1 VTVLLG
7 VDLGKTGCRAQR
19 DEDGVRGPVVEGDG
33 APGLAD
39 PGGAEQATAAVEAVA
54 AAALGHRT
62 ADAVVVGAAGA
73 EAAPGAADRLAT
85 RLAGLLGAPVA
96 VASDSVT
103 AHAGALGGSPGT
115 VLAVGTGSVAL
126 GMDAEGRHHQVDG
139 WGPVLGDDGSGG
151 WLGRAGLRAVL
162 RARDGRGVA
171 TALTERAV
179 ERFGDLDALP
189 GGLHASGAW
198 ARTVASFARDVLDA
212 AAEGD
217 AVADALLDAAA
228 DLWVDLAVAAA
239 AAVGESRVTV
249 VGGLASADALTRR
262 FAALLPAGLRLVPA
276 LGTGLDGALLLAA
289 RADLPHEAHLR
300 GRRSSPP
307 S

>member
-1 VTVLLG
+1 MTVLLG
-7 VDLGKTGCRAQR
+7 IDLGKTGCRAQR
-19 DEDGVRGPVVEGDG
+19 DEVGVRGPVVEGDG

-39 PGGAEQATAAVEAVA
+39 PGGAEQATAAVSAVA
-54 AAALGHRT
+54 AAALEGRT
-62 ADAVVVGAAGA
+62 PDAVVVGAAGA
-73 EAAPGAADRLAT
+73 EAAPEAADRLAS
-85 RLAGLLGAPVA
+85 RLAGLLRAPVA

-126 GMDAEGRHHQVDG
+126 GLSADGRHHQVDG
-139 WGPVLGDDGSGG
+139 WGPVLGDDGSGA

-162 RARDGRGVA
+162 RARDGRGAA
-171 TALTERAV
+171 TELTSRAV
-179 ERFGDLDALP
+179 GRFGDLDALP
-189 GGLHASGAW
+189 RTLHATGAW
-198 ARTVASFARDVLDA
+198 ARTVATFAPDVLEA
-212 AAEGD
+212 AAGGD

-239 AAVGESRVTV
+239 ASVGESRVTV

-262 FAALLPAGLRLVPA
+262 FAARLPAHLRITPA
-276 LGTGLDGALLLAA
+276 SGTSLDGALLLAA
-289 RADLPHEAHLR
+289 LADLPHEAHLR
-300 GRRSSPP
+300 GRRSSRP